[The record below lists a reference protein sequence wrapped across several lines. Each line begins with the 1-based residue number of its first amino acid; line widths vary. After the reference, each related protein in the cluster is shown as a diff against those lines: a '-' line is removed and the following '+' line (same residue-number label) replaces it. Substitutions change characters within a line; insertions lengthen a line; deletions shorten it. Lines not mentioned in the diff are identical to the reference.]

1 MVITLYRSEGTV
13 LKLGKHL
20 DTVGEINGHFRGATS
35 LTSPEITIALRE
47 YNFNYLSFIFG
58 GRRYYYFLSDHPTI
72 DGDKMILHCD
82 LDRLQTYFDEIIELP
97 FENISIPVPKEYDR
111 VLRIIYSENYMTPVK
126 NSAGHSIKWYYQQ
139 EEELLEIFKKCNAEP
154 PAFLFE

>member
-1 MVITLYRSEGTV
+1 MVITLYRSEGNV

-82 LDRLQTYFDEIIELP
+82 LDRLQTYYDEIIELEGTCERTAKKWRP
-97 FENISIPVPKEYDR
+97 GTDKLLHNYKIEDNEALTTGYTNAKSRTVIQS
-111 VLRIIYSENYMTPVK
+111 LYSGQPYFYLTTTN
-126 NSAGHSIKWYYQQ
+126 
-139 EEELLEIFKKCNAEP
+139 
-154 PAFLFE
+154 